1 MQHEVVIL
9 ARDDPDLAARAGA
22 IRAVERACV
31 GSGVGVGLVHRV
43 AREVQGRFVLEPQR
57 ETSRAAAP
65 PIMRS
70 KPRRPAS

>member
-31 GSGVGVGLVHRV
+31 GTAGSGS
-43 AREVQGRFVLEPQR
+43 AW
-57 ETSRAAAP
+57 
-65 PIMRS
+65 
-70 KPRRPAS
+70 